1 MKIAVLADIH
11 GNLPALEAVIADMAR
26 ESPDMVVNLGDCVSG
41 PLWPD
46 ETGHLLM
53 DKAWMTVGGNHD
65 RVAVGPPVHPNN
77 QTDHFTQSVLS
88 STVID
93 WLAALPFT
101 CHLDESAAIFHA
113 TPHQDD
119 LYLTESVTGENASL
133 SSPAEILGRLG
144 DGATSK
150 LFLCGHTHIPRLI
163 ALPNGQT
170 IFNPGSVGCPAYS
183 DETPNHHV
191 MEAGSPH
198 ARYGLLEKTGQ
209 LWTYRHK
216 AIEYDWAAA
225 SKQAQN
231 NGREGWAHALSTGFY
246 PR

>member
-1 MKIAVLADIH
+1 MKIAVVADIH
-11 GNLPALEAVIADMAR
+11 GNLPALEAVIADIAG

-53 DKAWMTVGGNHD
+53 NEAWITVRGNHD
-65 RVAVGPPVHPNN
+65 RIAFGPPVQRDNK
-77 QTDHFTQSVLS
+77 TDYFTQLALS
-88 STVID
+88 SAVVD
-93 WLAALPFT
+93 WLAELPFAR
-101 CHLDESAAIFHA
+101 HLDEETSLFHA
-113 TPHQDD
+113 TPHEDD
-119 LYLTESVTGENASL
+119 RYLTETVIGENARL
-133 SSPAEILGRLG
+133 SSTTEILGRLA

-150 LFLCGHTHIPRLI
+150 LLLCGHTHIQRLI
-163 ALPNGQT
+163 MLPTGQV

-216 AIEYDWAAA
+216 AIDYDWAAA
-225 SKQAQN
+225 SKQARN